1 MSRLEKYDRILLF
14 NYLLPHSY
22 ILILTPYIS
31 YRSEKDD
38 LTIEISSKLVIIFC
52 IRIFSFIDSRVLPQG
67 KLEACNSEVLKG

>member
-14 NYLLPHSY
+14 NHLLPHSY

-38 LTIEISSKLVIIFC
+38 LTIEISLNWWLFFASAYFLLLIQECHHK
-52 IRIFSFIDSRVLPQG
+52 
-67 KLEACNSEVLKG
+67 EN

>member
-14 NYLLPHSY
+14 NHLLPHSY

-38 LTIEISSKLVIIFC
+38 LTIEISSNWWLFFALAYFLLLIQECYHK
-52 IRIFSFIDSRVLPQG
+52 
-67 KLEACNSEVLKG
+67 EN